1 MWERLKLLV
10 NITFDP
16 FQNASAASPVADIVL
31 PKKEDSKQFI
41 AAAAFFLFE
50 KPLNSSPICRLLQD
64 TQPANNRHQGS
75 SQEEIHWAG
84 KTAPSRC
91 RKEQTGSRSLQKWTP
106 STICKLQFYLVK
118 SMCPHC
124 KIYLS
129 NLLNAFVKI
138 AKCIYPNWW
147 IYLSKLQLQYKVIL
161 CPASDFAMVKD
172 SPYFVKI

>member
-1 MWERLKLLV
+1 MRSLSTWA
-10 NITFDP
+10 
-16 FQNASAASPVADIVL
+16 QC
-31 PKKEDSKQFI
+31 
-41 AAAAFFLFE
+41 AAFFKTL
-50 KPLNSSPICRLLQD
+50 KLPI
-64 TQPANNRHQGS
+64 
-75 SQEEIHWAG
+75 
-84 KTAPSRC
+84 TATKGQVRYTELAKLHHPESRC
-91 RKEQTGSRSLQKWTP
+91 RKEPTGLRSLQKWTP